1 MELLAPAG
9 SRKALT
15 AAVQSGADAVY
26 LGGPQFG
33 ARYSAENFTIEE
45 MKTWVDYCHLYGVD
59 VHVTVNI
66 LVKEKEIE
74 SLKEYLKQLNE
85 IGVDA
90 LIVQDLGAV
99 EIIKKT
105 VPDMTLHASTQMTV
119 TSLEGVKYLEDMG
132 FSRVVLAREQI
143 GRAHV

>member
-1 MELLAPAG
+1 MSMELLEPAG
-9 SRKALT
+9 SRQALT

-59 VHVTVNI
+59 VHVTVNT

-74 SLKEYLKQLNE
+74 SLKEYLKNLMKS
-85 IGVDA
+85 A
-90 LIVQDLGAV
+90 LTHLLFRIWALWRLSKRLFR
-99 EIIKKT
+99 I
-105 VPDMTLHASTQMTV
+105 
-119 TSLEGVKYLEDMG
+119 
-132 FSRVVLAREQI
+132 
-143 GRAHV
+143 

>member
-9 SRKALT
+9 SRQALT

-74 SLKEYLKQLNE
+74 SLK
-85 IGVDA
+85 
-90 LIVQDLGAV
+90 
-99 EIIKKT
+99 
-105 VPDMTLHASTQMTV
+105 
-119 TSLEGVKYLEDMG
+119 
-132 FSRVVLAREQI
+132 
-143 GRAHV
+143 

>member
-1 MELLAPAG
+1 MKKLLKFKRKLKHTKKIQLYQTARRRLNEYGTLAPAG
-9 SRKALT
+9 SRQALT

-59 VHVTVNI
+59 VHVTVNT

-90 LIVQDLGAV
+90 LIVQDMGAV
-99 EIIKKT
+99 EIIKR
-105 VPDMTLHASTQMTV
+105 L
-119 TSLEGVKYLEDMG
+119 
-132 FSRVVLAREQI
+132 FRI
-143 GRAHV
+143 

>member
-9 SRKALT
+9 SRQALT

-59 VHVTVNI
+59 VHVTVNT

-74 SLKEYLKQLNE
+74 SLKEYLKQGPDYMHEEDNLETGAGENQE
-85 IGVDA
+85 SQETQENR
-90 LIVQDLGAV
+90 VQ
-99 EIIKKT
+99 
-105 VPDMTLHASTQMTV
+105 
-119 TSLEGVKYLEDMG
+119 
-132 FSRVVLAREQI
+132 
-143 GRAHV
+143 

>member
-9 SRKALT
+9 SRQALT

-59 VHVTVNI
+59 VHVTVNT
-66 LVKEKEIE
+66 LVKEKEIDKKAVKVAKTAE
-74 SLKEYLKQLNE
+74 KGIKKAGNKLGEVAGE
-85 IGVDA
+85 IVAGYKSKAGGASSKASGTSSKGRTAPDIIVDA
-90 LIVQDLGAV
+90 KDITEHSND
-99 EIIKKT
+99 
-105 VPDMTLHASTQMTV
+105 
-119 TSLEGVKYLEDMG
+119 EG
-132 FSRVVLAREQI
+132 Q
-143 GRAHV
+143 

>member
-9 SRKALT
+9 SRQALT

-59 VHVTVNI
+59 VHVTVIHLLRKRKLKALKNI
-66 LVKEKEIE
+66 
-74 SLKEYLKQLNE
+74 
-85 IGVDA
+85 
-90 LIVQDLGAV
+90 
-99 EIIKKT
+99 
-105 VPDMTLHASTQMTV
+105 
-119 TSLEGVKYLEDMG
+119 
-132 FSRVVLAREQI
+132 
-143 GRAHV
+143 

>member
-9 SRKALT
+9 SRQALT

-59 VHVTVNI
+59 VHVTVNT

-74 SLKEYLKQLNE
+74 SLTMLTSRLKLLWRLSKRLFR
-85 IGVDA
+85 I
-90 LIVQDLGAV
+90 
-99 EIIKKT
+99 
-105 VPDMTLHASTQMTV
+105 
-119 TSLEGVKYLEDMG
+119 
-132 FSRVVLAREQI
+132 
-143 GRAHV
+143 

>member
-9 SRKALT
+9 SRQALT

-59 VHVTVNI
+59 VHVTVNT

-90 LIVQDLGAV
+90 LIVQD
-99 EIIKKT
+99 
-105 VPDMTLHASTQMTV
+105 
-119 TSLEGVKYLEDMG
+119 
-132 FSRVVLAREQI
+132 I
-143 GRAHV
+143 GRCGDYQKDCSGYDFARKHADDCYKS